1 METEEQ
7 KAFLKDL
14 RELLDKHQAIIYTQP
29 DYIGVSVTLF
39 KEDSEIIFEIL

>member
-14 RELLDKHQAIIYTQP
+14 RELLDKHQAVIYTQP
-29 DYIGVSVTLF
+29 YRKAVSVTLF
-39 KEDSEIIFEIL
+39 KEDSEIIFEI